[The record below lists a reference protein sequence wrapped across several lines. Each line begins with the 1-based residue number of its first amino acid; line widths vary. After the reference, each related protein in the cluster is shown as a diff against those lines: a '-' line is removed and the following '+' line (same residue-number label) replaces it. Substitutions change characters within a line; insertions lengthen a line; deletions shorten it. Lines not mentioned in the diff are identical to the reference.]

1 VTCLDLVYSSS
12 VMLIRDN
19 NPIVEAA
26 QNGLKWPGG
35 KIDEY
40 ALDLPEISFSITLL
54 TLRRNS

>member
-1 VTCLDLVYSSS
+1 
-12 VMLIRDN
+12 MLIREN

-26 QNGLKWPGG
+26 QNGLKWLGG

-40 ALDLPEISFSITLL
+40 ALELSEISLSITLL